1 MRVPRYLYW
10 SDWGENPHIGR
21 VGMDGTNRS
30 VVVEDRI
37 TWPNGLTLDLINDRI
52 YWADARE
59 DYIQFA
65 SMDGSNRHTG
75 RTHSAGG
82 LGVCVCVSLCRCVF
96 VCAFVCVYVRVHLCV
111 RTFHLLIY

>member
-1 MRVPRYLYW
+1 
-10 SDWGENPHIGR
+10 
-21 VGMDGTNRS
+21 MDGTNRS

-82 LGVCVCVSLCRCVF
+82 LGVCVCVCVCVCVSLQIRVCVC
-96 VCAFVCVYVRVHLCV
+96 VCVCVCSCAFVCAHFPLAD
-111 RTFHLLIY
+111 LLMAIKNKFRRI